1 MIGLKRQP
9 VLSIPHGGGPCFFL
23 EDRSQVW
30 TGMAAFL
37 RSIQQ
42 RLPSVPKAILMVCGH
57 WETTGFV
64 LTGAE
69 RPGLIYDYGGF
80 PAHTYSIRYDAP
92 GAPELAQAASHLLQ
106 AAHLPSTVDSERG
119 WDHGVFIP
127 LKVAYP
133 DATIPVVELSLD
145 HRMDPSQHIAAGQAL
160 ATLRDQ
166 GVLIIGSGM
175 SFHNLSAF
183 GNPGAKAASE
193 QFDSWLTA
201 VAEMSGEVRAQY
213 LRNWSSAPSARL
225 CHPREEHLMP
235 LLVAAG
241 AATGRGERIYSEH
254 IMNVAVSGYRFD

>member
-1 MIGLKRQP
+1 MTTVGFLPILIRSGTTHPVPLSLLRRPLTCCKQP
-9 VLSIPHGGGPCFFL
+9 IFHR
-23 EDRSQVW
+23 RS
-30 TGMAAFL
+30 
-37 RSIQQ
+37 
-42 RLPSVPKAILMVCGH
+42 
-57 WETTGFV
+57 
-64 LTGAE
+64 
-69 RPGLIYDYGGF
+69 
-80 PAHTYSIRYDAP
+80 
-92 GAPELAQAASHLLQ
+92 
-106 AAHLPSTVDSERG
+106 DSERG

-127 LKVAYP
+127 RKVAYP

-160 ATLRDQ
+160 ATLRGQ

-201 VAEMSGEVRAQY
+201 VAEMSGEVRALY

-235 LLVAAG
+235 LLVAAR
-241 AATGRGERIYSEH
+241 AATGRES
-254 IMNVAVSGYRFD
+254 ASTASTS